1 MYKKIFKRLFD
12 VVSGCA
18 AIILLAPVF
27 IVVSVLIFFKMGSP
41 VLFKH
46 RRTGFKMAG
55 FSVYKFR
62 TMIDDPLLSDEQR
75 ITEFG
80 LFLRRYSLDE
90 LPQFFNVVL
99 GDMSLIGP
107 RPLLPEYDDH
117 YSTEQKKRFDVRPGI
132 SGLAQVEGRNSLEWA
147 EKFDYDIQYS
157 KNVSFILDMIICF
170 KTVLVVLKSSDF
182 NPAGET
188 KKFSDL

>member
-1 MYKKIFKRLFD
+1 M
-12 VVSGCA
+12 VVSA
-18 AIILLAPVF
+18 
-27 IVVSVLIFFKMGSP
+27 LIFFKMGRP

-46 RRTGFKMAG
+46 RRTGYKMAG

-90 LPQFFNVVL
+90 LPQFFNVIL

-117 YSTEQKKRFDVRPGI
+117 YSAEQKKRFNVRPGI
-132 SGLAQVEGRNSLEWA
+132 SGLAQVEGRNSLEWT
-147 EKFDYDIQYS
+147 EKFSYDIQYS
-157 KNVSFILDMIICF
+157 TNVSFILDIIICL
-170 KTVLVVLKSSDF
+170 KTTLVILKSSDF
-182 NPAGET
+182 KPSGET

>member
-12 VVSGCA
+12 LVGGCA

-27 IVVSVLIFFKMGSP
+27 IAVSVLIFSKMGRP
-41 VLFKH
+41 VLFNH
-46 RRTGFKMAG
+46 RRTGFKMSG
-55 FSVYKFR
+55 FRVFKFR

-75 ITEFG
+75 ITKFG

-107 RPLLPEYDDH
+107 RPLLPEYDDY

-132 SGLAQVEGRNSLEWA
+132 TGLAQVEGRNSLEWA
-147 EKFDYDIQYS
+147 DKFDYDIQYT
-157 KNVSFILDMIICF
+157 KNVSLFLDMTIFF

-188 KKFSDL
+188 KKFSDI

>member
-12 VVSGCA
+12 IVGGCS
-18 AIILLAPVF
+18 AIILLSPVF
-27 IVVSVLIFFKMGSP
+27 IVVSVLIFLKMGGP
-41 VLFKH
+41 VLFRH

-62 TMIDDPLLSDEQR
+62 TMIDDPVLSDEQR

-157 KNVSFILDMIICF
+157 KNVSFTLDVIICF